1 MVFVQ
6 MSISYISSQ
15 ANLLDNINEAKLD
28 VSSRCPSV
36 YGPMHIEG
44 ASVCDTDVTRE
55 LLMFRDA
62 YRGRDKLVYRFC
74 KCLKHGTEMLMTETE
89 ILDFDHAECHNT
101 NKKIIR
107 FFDLDN
113 EVLLGNKKTTT
124 KKK

>member
-1 MVFVQ
+1 
-6 MSISYISSQ
+6 
-15 ANLLDNINEAKLD
+15 
-28 VSSRCPSV
+28 
-36 YGPMHIEG
+36 
-44 ASVCDTDVTRE
+44 
-55 LLMFRDA
+55 
-62 YRGRDKLVYRFC
+62 
-74 KCLKHGTEMLMTETE
+74 MLMTETE